1 VAGTAEESAAPGGNS
16 RVLPPFVFLGALVA
30 MGALHQVFPGPE
42 IVPAPWNQLGWVP
55 FGLGF
60 AVAFWVKFRF
70 DRAGT
75 PIRPFE
81 PTTALVID
89 GLFAYSRNPVYA
101 AMIAALVGIGVVLGS
116 LTPFLMIP
124 PFAWFIRRRFVEA
137 EERKLEDAFG
147 DDYRAY
153 KARVRRWI

>member
-1 VAGTAEESAAPGGNS
+1 MNKSAETSVPAR
-16 RVLPPFVFLGALVA
+16 RVPPPLVFLAALVA
-30 MGALHQVFPGPE
+30 MGALHQLMPGPE
-42 IVPAPWNQLGWVP
+42 VVPEPWNRLGWVP

-81 PTTALVID
+81 QSTALVTD
-89 GLFAYSRNPVYA
+89 GLFAWSRNPVYV
-101 AMIAALVGIGVVLGS
+101 AMIAALAGIAVVLGTS
-116 LTPFLMIP
+116 MPLLVIP
-124 PFAWFIRRRFVEA
+124 VFAWNIQRRFIEA
-137 EERKLEDAFG
+137 EEPMLEEAFG

-153 KARVRRWI
+153 KARVRRWL